1 MKLKLALLLLFSGS
15 LVFAQQQTK
24 TLTTN
29 AGAPVA
35 DNQDSLTA
43 GENGPV
49 LLQDL
54 HLIDKL
60 QTFDR
65 ERIPER
71 VVHARGVGAHGIF
84 VSYGDQSQYTK
95 AAFLNQA
102 GKETPVFVRFSTV
115 MPATGSPEEGTRD
128 PRGFATKFYTEQGNY
143 DIVGINQPVFFIRD
157 AI

>member
-1 MKLKLALLLLFSGS
+1 MKAKLAVALLLSGS
-15 LVFAQQQTK
+15 LVYGQQQTK
-24 TLTTN
+24 TMTTN

-71 VVHARGVGAHGIF
+71 VVHARGVGAHGVF
-84 VSYGDQSQYTK
+84 VSYGARWQYTQ
-95 AAFLNQA
+95 AAFLHQK

-115 MPATGSPEEGTRD
+115 MPS
-128 PRGFATKFYTEQGNY
+128 K
-143 DIVGINQPVFFIRD
+143 
-157 AI
+157 